1 MKKLWILLLLPF
13 LMGAAPTKTTTF
25 SSQTTIRSSEVNTN
39 FDDLYNYLSVG
50 VDTLRSNAVDA
61 IGEINSSIRT
71 GSDSFVVTGTKGST
85 TEMCI
90 WNSDGDAIGL
100 SQITGNTTGMGVP
113 GIRITDAGF
122 VSCTN
127 LGTNSVGRII
137 CN

>member
-1 MKKLWILLLLPF
+1 MKKLLILPLLLL
-13 LMGAAPTKTTTF
+13 LMGASPTKTNTF
-25 SSQTTIRSSEVNTN
+25 VTQTTIRASEVNTN

-50 VDTLRSNAVDA
+50 IDTIRSDGLDA

-71 GSDSFVVTGTKGST
+71 GSDQSLVTGTAGSN

-90 WNSDGDAIGL
+90 WNGDGDIIGI
-100 SQITGNTTGMGVP
+100 SQITGNTTGMAVP
-113 GIRITDAGF
+113 NLRVTDGSF

-127 LGTNSVGRII
+127 LGTTATGLLI